1 MASGAQDNFKTPLH
15 VCAEH
20 GFLQNVE
27 KLVEAGAD
35 VQCLE
40 GHGCSPLDLAERGG
54 HIPTYE
60 YLKKAADSKEEA
72 RESLHYA
79 LRDAACNGEV
89 HTLKNLLKDIGK
101 VEAQSLVN
109 MTPNGTNTLLFKACE
124 GGNKELVELLLENG
138 ADGRV
143 HPVTKYSP
151 LYIAAYYGHK
161 DIVSILLKRFPG
173 LVQVPTVEKWLP
185 IHACCINGHVGVMEM
200 LLKHEYPPELVVTFR
215 HYSGD
220 LEYDL
225 PFDINL
231 KDVSG
236 QNALYIACQMGNQRL
251 VDTLLKHKV
260 ESRKIGEKRP
270 SNSKS
275 VSQSESE
282 QNLSGSGESEK
293 PTSPTKKRLSEGI
306 QGILQK
312 LSLVTNQNLVG
323 SKKAE
328 NLISPIDVN
337 AYCEDYQTALHVAV
351 KQRSHVIA
359 SSLLN
364 AKADPNLP
372 ILPAPSSS
380 NISSP
385 FDHQSRAKR
394 RMESSTAL
402 VEACLQR
409 DLGMIELLLKYGA
422 RDDDCKAM
430 AYVCKDD
437 IIVGKIL
444 ALKAHQDSE
453 NKINITF
460 INENVLKR
468 IKKPLLASSVLPT
481 SAVNVNWH
489 NQRLDRISEPWL
501 VSAALKINP
510 KLRLNPRNQAL
521 AIHAITRL
529 DLSSNNL
536 EKIPEVIWTI
546 CSVKY
551 LNLSQ
556 NHIERLEF
564 PQSIV
569 AVWLEELLL
578 QVSTHANAKFK
589 KY

>member
-1 MASGAQDNFKTPLH
+1 M
-15 VCAEH
+15 
-20 GFLQNVE
+20 
-27 KLVEAGAD
+27 EAGAD

-54 HIPTYE
+54 HMPTYE
-60 YLKKAADSKEEA
+60 FLKNAADSKEEA
-72 RESLHYA
+72 RESFHHA
-79 LRDAACNGEV
+79 LRDAACNGDV
-89 HTLKNLLKDIGK
+89 RTLKKLLKDIGK
-101 VEAQSLVN
+101 AEAHSLIN

-124 GGNKELVELLLENG
+124 GGNKELVELLLEHG

-161 DIVSILLKRFPG
+161 DIVSILLKKFPG

-185 IHACCINGHVGVMEM
+185 VHACCINGHVGVMDM
-200 LLKHEYPPELVVTFR
+200 LLKYDYPPELMITYR
-215 HYSGD
+215 HYTGD
-220 LEYDL
+220 VEYEM

-260 ESRKIGEKRP
+260 EFRKIGEKRQ
-270 SNSKS
+270 STSKP

-293 PTSPTKKRLSEGI
+293 ATSPTKKRLSEGI

-323 SKKAE
+323 VKKQE
-328 NLISPIDVN
+328 NLICPIDIN

-364 AKADPNLP
+364 AKADANLS
-372 ILPAPSSS
+372 ILPAPNSASA
-380 NISSP
+380 SSP
-385 FDHQSRAKR
+385 FDHQSRGKR
-394 RMESSTAL
+394 RVESSTAL

-453 NKINITF
+453 NKINTTF
-460 INENVLKR
+460 ISDTVLKR
-468 IKKPLLASSVLPT
+468 MKKPLLVSSVLPT
-481 SAVNVNWH
+481 NAVTVNWH
-489 NQRLDRISEPWL
+489 NQKIDRISEPWL
-501 VSAALKINP
+501 ISAALKINP
-510 KLRLNPRNQAL
+510 RLRLNPRNQAL

-529 DLSSNNL
+529 DLSSNSL
-536 EKIPEVIWTI
+536 EKIPQVIWTI
-546 CSVKY
+546 CSLKY

-556 NHIERLEF
+556 NHIERLDF
-564 PQSIV
+564 PECI
-569 AVWLEELLL
+569 ATVWLEELLL
-578 QVSTHANAKFK
+578 QVRKNYTFNFNKT
-589 KY
+589 